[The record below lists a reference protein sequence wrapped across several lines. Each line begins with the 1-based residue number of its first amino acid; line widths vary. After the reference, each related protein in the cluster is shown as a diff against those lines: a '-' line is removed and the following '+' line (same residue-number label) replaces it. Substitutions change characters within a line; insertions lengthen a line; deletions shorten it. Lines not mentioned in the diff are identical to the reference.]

1 MPKYAYC
8 SVCKKE
14 VENPSRSPITTF
26 HKVLWVLLSIATV
39 GIGAIIY
46 LIIIYNKPQIYCP
59 TCFTKLKFSKEHFET
74 EKEEEP
80 KTPKEKILKKA
91 GKKEEI
97 AKKKPKARKSESEGG
112 EDKKIEDTFCP
123 FCGEDISSSEKRCP
137 YCGSKL

>member
-1 MPKYAYC
+1 MTKYAYC
-8 SVCKKE
+8 TVCKKE
-14 VENPSRSPITTF
+14 MENPSRKPITTF

-46 LIIIYNKPQIYCP
+46 LIILANKPKIYCS
-59 TCFTKLKFSKEHFET
+59 TCFTKLNFSKEHFET

-80 KTPKEKILKKA
+80 KTPKEKILKKI
-91 GKKEEI
+91 GKKEEG
-97 AKKKPKARKSESEGG
+97 AKKKPKVIKKEGEEG
-112 EDKKIEDTFCP
+112 KVEKIDDTFCP

>member
-1 MPKYAYC
+1 MTKYAYC
-8 SVCKKE
+8 TVCKKE
-14 VENPSRSPITTF
+14 VENPSRKPITTF

-46 LIIIYNKPQIYCP
+46 LIILANKPKIYCP
-59 TCFTKLKFSKEHFET
+59 TCFTKLKFSKESYDT

-91 GKKEEI
+91 GKREDI
-97 AKKKPKARKSESEGG
+97 AKKKPKSVTKEGEEG
-112 EDKKIEDTFCP
+112 KIEKIEDTFCP